1 MHYQDTFIDN
11 SGYSTDSYNETFT
24 DMEFSI
30 DSFCDEQE
38 AFNHLQIDL
47 LDLEILD
54 MSILEDTE
62 DQIN

>member
-1 MHYQDTFIDN
+1 MHYQDSFNDN
-11 SGYSTDSYNETFT
+11 NGYSADSY

-38 AFNHLQIDL
+38 VFNHLQIEM
-47 LDLEILD
+47 LDLDILD

-62 DQIN
+62 DKLN